1 MAFSFA
7 NQGNAT
13 AGGGGGLTQ
22 GPELEVIQTEAL
34 GFKSIAGDAKLRLTS
49 AWSPPPADT
58 ASLIS
63 IASRRGLVAAAGPD
77 GITITSTDSVRKGFE
92 GEKEGDSDV
101 RAFQPQG
108 KLPMP
113 MRVSQLAFSADENYL
128 ILSAES
134 GGGLAVYEVE
144 SLLQGATKA
153 AFELATNGET
163 LRALFPNPTIE
174 KAELCAIV
182 TNNGN
187 LHMANLKERSVSN
200 ALKAQVSCISWST
213 KGKQLV
219 AGLADGTIFQMTP
232 EGEAKG
238 EIPRPSNVSNAHVS
252 SLTWLENHL
261 FLAIHTSTSES
272 PPNSVYHLITRK
284 LPSDFTFQK
293 LNDPVDPFGAEK
305 PPHHSILRLKEFP
318 PNLSDLLIVAST
330 VSPDIGLLS
339 RAKSPLTSDHP
350 VDTAGVFTTT
360 ELADDSKR
368 ASLPMNDS
376 YENTIPIGVALDLSA
391 KDKVYKPLPADEEIE
406 DSPGPVPGL
415 WVLNNEGVLSSWW
428 IIYEDS
434 IRQGTTYP
442 GMAAVDTSA
451 PPAGASSSTPAAA
464 PVTAPASNT
473 SAFGAPSS
481 TPAFGSASAL
491 GSGQKAS
498 PFGSSGS
505 KIPTFGGSSALGSKA
520 SPWGAATTSSAA
532 PAAPAAPAASGSTFG
547 SGSPFGGSSATSGSP
562 FAQASATKS
571 AFGTGGSFGSPSA
584 TTPAANKSAFGSGST
599 FGAPS
604 AASSDAPK
612 STFGSGSAFGT
623 PSATPSAAP
632 KSAFGSGSAFGTP
645 AASSSGPA
653 FGQPSSVGFGQSSSL
668 GQKSS
673 PWASGGASGANT
685 SASPAFGQPSSFGTS
700 ENKSVFGGASAA
712 KPAPASG
719 GFSSFASSG
728 GFGSLANKG
737 NEGGSVFSSK
747 TSSSPF
753 GSGGQ
758 LGTASKDTAFPPP
771 SSTGPAT
778 SNPFSQPFKLG
789 TTFEADPSAKD
800 DDEKPSTP
808 GGSSLFGSN
817 FGSALGSAV
826 TKTPPKETT
835 TESNE
840 ETPKPKSVFSL
851 GQSTTPKE
859 TPAPSKFGFPP
870 TSTSAPKSG
879 LFGFPSQPATGGLFG
894 SAKPAEKT
902 PEVKTESST
911 PLPPDTTS
919 KNSYPLG
926 DSSSSSGT
934 GNVPSDSGSKAS
946 PQVDN
951 APLPPDFLT
960 TPKATSTKAAS
971 AAPLPPD
978 FLKPSKPQGSTTPA
992 DEAPLPPDFLT
1003 PKPGKTAVSATPS
1016 AALHLPADDQSSPE
1030 ELERPKSTA
1039 PAAAPDFLKM
1049 PKQSLSSATWSSTPQ
1064 NTTPAVD
1071 DAPLPP
1077 DFLTKP
1083 KEPVFPSIP
1092 TVPDSE
1098 HDTDLEDEDDD
1109 DESEG
1114 SGVIVS
1120 KDQSPSMTA
1129 MTPTAGMTP
1138 QSSFGGVSSST
1149 YSVPRTEEERP
1160 RASLFGDL
1168 SRNAPMFPRPSQ
1180 TSPRSPS
1187 PVRGAVPGRIMRQES
1202 ARSVSAPGMASQILA
1217 AQKKQPPQ
1225 MGSSIVG
1232 NKSNDDHFIAQQ
1244 RLARQ
1249 RRQAEETRAL
1259 EDEEDD
1265 EIQKILASK
1274 IEPTL
1279 KLDDF
1284 IAHSNVVPS
1293 AKETIPAQV
1302 EAVYRD
1308 INSMIDTLGLNAR
1321 SLASFLMGHDIGFK
1335 AGGRRKQDLENPDSW
1350 VLCEIDELGEVI
1362 DRSLAQDLED
1372 GRVHDVEE
1380 KLEACN
1386 ELAREMSRLRSKQDD
1401 LKKIIMV
1408 KTDPD
1413 QADISR
1419 SLPLSTEQA
1428 SQQNELRREYTNFTK
1443 LLAEAEEALTILKT
1457 RIAAAN
1463 SASGKGTS
1471 NMPTVEAVMRTI
1483 GKMTSMVEK
1492 RSGDIDV
1499 LENQMRKLRFSSVNS
1514 REGSP
1519 MVTPQRNSRSILFS
1533 PERSA
1538 VMASPGTLRNSMVSS
1553 VASYGG
1559 RGGTGTPPR
1568 KKLSGFSGEEKS
1580 ELMAKRAKRQAVLN
1594 KLKANVERAGV
1605 SAWAMEDI
1613 E

>member
-1 MAFSFA
+1 MAFSFG
-7 NQGNAT
+7 NQGNAMPGST
-13 AGGGGGLTQ
+13 AGGGGLNQ

-34 GFKSIAGDAKLRLTS
+34 GFKSIAGDVKLRLTS

-77 GITITSTDSVRKGFE
+77 GITIASTESVRKGFE
-92 GEKEGDSDV
+92 AEKEGDSDV
-101 RAFQPQG
+101 RAFEPQG

-134 GGGLAVYEVE
+134 GGGLAVYEVQ
-144 SLLQGATKA
+144 SLLQGGTKA

-163 LRALFPNPTIE
+163 LRALIPNPTIE

-182 TNNGN
+182 TDNGN
-187 LHMANLKERSVSN
+187 LHIANLKERQISN
-200 ALKAQVSCISWST
+200 SLKAQVSCVSWST

-238 EIPRPSNVSNAHVS
+238 EIPRPPNVANAHVS
-252 SLTWLENHL
+252 SLSWLENHL

-272 PPNSVYHLITRK
+272 PPTSVYHIITRK

-293 LNDPVDPFGAEK
+293 LADPVDPFGAEK
-305 PPHHSILRLKEFP
+305 TPHHSILRLKDFP
-318 PNLSDLLIVAST
+318 PNLQDLLIVAST
-330 VSPDIGLLS
+330 ASPDIGLLS
-339 RAKSPLTSDHP
+339 RAKSPLTADHP

-368 ASLPMNDS
+368 ASLPMN
-376 YENTIPIGVALDLSA
+376 ENFDNTFAIGVALDLSS

-406 DSPGPVPGL
+406 DSPGPLPGL
-415 WVLNNEGVLSSWW
+415 WVLNHEGVLSSWW
-428 IIYEDS
+428 IVYEES

-442 GMAAVDTSA
+442 GMAVLDSSA
-451 PPAGASSSTPAAA
+451 PPAAAVSTPAPSAA
-464 PVTAPASNT
+464 PAPST
-473 SAFGAPSS
+473 SSFGAASS
-481 TPAFGSASAL
+481 TPAFGSASSL
-491 GSGQKAS
+491 GSAQKPS
-498 PFGSSGS
+498 PFSTSGS
-505 KIPTFGGSSALGSKA
+505 KIPTFGGSSTLGAKT
-520 SPWGAATTSSAA
+520 SPWGGASTQSS
-532 PAAPAAPAASGSTFG
+532 
-547 SGSPFGGSSATSGSP
+547 
-562 FAQASATKS
+562 
-571 AFGTGGSFGSPSA
+571 
-584 TTPAANKSAFGSGST
+584 TTPAATSGSAFGSGAFGGSST
-599 FGAPS
+599 TSGSAFGQPS
-604 AASSDAPK
+604 APK
-612 STFGSGSAFGT
+612 STFGSGG
-623 PSATPSAAP
+623 
-632 KSAFGSGSAFGTP
+632 AFGSPS
-645 AASSSGPA
+645 ASSSGPA
-653 FGQPSSVGFGQSSSL
+653 FGQPSSIGFGQSSTL
-668 GQKSS
+668 GHKSS
-673 PWASGGASGANT
+673 PWASGGASGSTAA
-685 SASPAFGQPSSFGTS
+685 ASPAFGQSTFGNLGNSAT
-700 ENKSVFGGASAA
+700 KSPFGGASSSTPKA
-712 KPAPASG
+712 APASG
-719 GFSSFASSG
+719 GFASFATSG
-728 GFGSLANKG
+728 GFASLGNKS

-747 TSSSPF
+747 PSSNPF
-753 GSGGQ
+753 GSGAQ
-758 LGTASKDTAFPPP
+758 PSTTSKETAFPPP
-771 SSTGPAT
+771 SSSGPAT

-789 TTFEADPSAKD
+789 TTFKADPSAKD

-808 GGSSLFGSN
+808 GAGGSSLFGSN
-817 FGSALGSAV
+817 FGSALGDAE
-826 TKTPPKETT
+826 KRTPPRDQGTDTT
-835 TESNE
+835 E
-840 ETPKPKSVFSL
+840 ETPKAKSIFSL
-851 GQSTTPKE
+851 GQSTTPTT
-859 TPAPSKFGFPP
+859 TPAPSKFGFPS
-870 TSTSAPKSG
+870 TTTTTSASNSG
-879 LFGFPSQPATGGLFG
+879 LFGFPSQPTTGGLFG

-902 PEVKTESST
+902 PDIKVESEQKSLGDA
-911 PLPPDTTS
+911 PLPPESTS
-919 KNSYPLG
+919 KNEYPLG
-926 DSSSSSGT
+926 ESSSSSGT
-934 GNVPSDSGSKAS
+934 GNGPSDGGSKAS
-946 PQVDN
+946 PKVDN
-951 APLPPDFLT
+951 APLPPDFLSGPKVT
-960 TPKATSTKAAS
+960 TAKEAA

-978 FLKPSKPQGSTTPA
+978 FLKPSKPQGSITPA

-1003 PKPGKTAVSATPS
+1003 PKPGKAAESTTPS
-1016 AALHLPADDQSSPE
+1016 EALPLPAGDVKSSAEPE
-1030 ELERPKSTA
+1030 PVPERPKSTA
-1039 PAAAPDFLKM
+1039 PATAPDFLKM

-1077 DFLTKP
+1077 DFLSKP
-1083 KEPVFPSIP
+1083 KENALASIP
-1092 TVPDSE
+1092 TIPESE
-1098 HDTDLEDEDDD
+1098 HDSDLEEDEDEEENDG
-1109 DESEG
+1109 SEG
-1114 SGVIVS
+1114 SGVMVS
-1120 KDQSPSMTA
+1120 KDLSPSMTA

-1149 YSVPRTEEERP
+1149 YSIPRTEEERP

-1187 PVRGAVPGRIMRQES
+1187 PIRGGAIPGRMLRQES

-1217 AQKKQPPQ
+1217 AQKKQPSQ
-1225 MGSSIVG
+1225 MGSSIIG
-1232 NKSNDDHFIAQQ
+1232 NKPADDHFISQQ

-1249 RRQAEETRAL
+1249 RRQAEETKTL

-1274 IEPTL
+1274 IEPSL

-1335 AGGRRKQDLENPDSW
+1335 AGGRRKEDLEDPESW
-1350 VLCEIDELGEVI
+1350 VLSEIDELGEVI
-1362 DRSLAQDLED
+1362 DRSLAQDLEE

-1401 LKKIIMV
+1401 LRKIIMV
-1408 KTDPD
+1408 KTDPE
-1413 QADISR
+1413 QADLSR
-1419 SLPLSTEQA
+1419 TLPLSAEQA

-1457 RIAAAN
+1457 RIAAAS
-1463 SASGKGTS
+1463 SASGKGS
-1471 NMPTVEAVMRTI
+1471 SKMPTVEAVMRTI
-1483 GKMTSMVEK
+1483 SKMTSMVEK

-1519 MVTPQRNSRSILFS
+1519 MVTPQRNSRSIMFS
-1533 PERSA
+1533 PERTA
-1538 VMASPGTLRNSMVSS
+1538 MASPGTMRNSLVSS

-1559 RGGTGTPPR
+1559 RGTPPR
-1568 KKLSGFSGEEKS
+1568 KKLSGFSREEKS
-1580 ELMAKRAKRQAVLN
+1580 DLMAKRAKRQAVLN
-1594 KLKANVERAGV
+1594 KLKGNVERTGV
-1605 SAWAMEDI
+1605 SVWAMEDI

>member
-92 GEKEGDSDV
+92 GEKEGDSDI

-163 LRALFPNPTIE
+163 LRVLFPNPTIE

-238 EIPRPSNVSNAHVS
+238 EIPRPPNVSDAHVS

-272 PPNSVYHLITRK
+272 PPSSVYHLITRK

-293 LNDPVDPFGAEK
+293 LNDPVEPFDAEK

-350 VDTAGVFTTT
+350 VDTSGVFTTT

-368 ASLPMNDS
+368 ASLPMTDS
-376 YENTIPIGVALDLSA
+376 FENTIPIGVTLDLSA

-442 GMAAVDTSA
+442 GMAVLDTSA
-451 PPAGASSSTPAAA
+451 PPAGASTSTPAAA
-464 PVTAPASNT
+464 APAMAPASNT
-473 SAFGAPSS
+473 PAFGTSS
-481 TPAFGSASAL
+481 SISAFGSASAL
-491 GSGQKAS
+491 GGGQKPS

-520 SPWGAATTSSAA
+520 SPWGTATTSSTAT
-532 PAAPAAPAASGSTFG
+532 PAASGSAFG
-547 SGSPFGGSSATSGSP
+547 SGSPFGGSSATSGSA
-562 FAQASATKS
+562 FGQASATKS

-584 TTPAANKSAFGSGST
+584 TTPAA
-599 FGAPS
+599 
-604 AASSDAPK
+604 PK
-612 STFGSGSAFGT
+612 STFGSGGAFGT
-623 PSATPSAAP
+623 PSAASSDAP

-645 AASSSGPA
+645 AASSAGPA

-673 PWASGGASGANT
+673 PWASGGASGANA

-700 ENKSVFGGASAA
+700 ENKSVFGGGSAA

-728 GFGSLANKG
+728 GFGSLGNKA

-747 TSSSPF
+747 LSSSPF

-758 LGTASKDTAFPPP
+758 LGAASKDTAFPPP

-817 FGSALGSAV
+817 FGSALGSAA
-826 TKTPPKETT
+826 TKTPPKEQTM
-835 TESNE
+835 ESNE
-840 ETPKPKSVFSL
+840 ETPKPKSVFA
-851 GQSTTPKE
+851 QSTTPKE

-894 SAKPAEKT
+894 SAKPTEKT
-902 PEVKTESST
+902 PEVKAEPNT
-911 PLPPDTTS
+911 PLPPDATS

-934 GNVPSDSGSKAS
+934 GNVASDGGSKAS

-960 TPKATSTKAAS
+960 TPKATSTKAAN
-971 AAPLPPD
+971 AAPLPPN
-978 FLKPSKPQGSTTPA
+978 FLKPSKPQGSTTSA

-1003 PKPGKTAVSATPS
+1003 PKPGKTTVSATPS
-1016 AALHLPADDQSSPE
+1016 AALPLPADDQSSPE

-1064 NTTPAVD
+1064 NTTPAVN

-1083 KEPVFPSIP
+1083 KKPVFPQIP
-1092 TVPDSE
+1092 TMPDSE

-1149 YSVPRTEEERP
+1149 YSIPRTEEERP

-1187 PVRGAVPGRIMRQES
+1187 PVRGAVPGRILRQES
-1202 ARSVSAPGMASQILA
+1202 SRSVSAPGMASQILA
-1217 AQKKQPPQ
+1217 AQKSQPSQ
-1225 MGSSIVG
+1225 RGSSIVG
-1232 NKSNDDHFIAQQ
+1232 NKSNDDNFIAQQ

-1249 RRQAEETRAL
+1249 RRQAEETKTL

-1265 EIQKILASK
+1265 EIQKILVSK

-1293 AKETIPAQV
+1293 AKENIPAQV

-1443 LLAEAEEALTILKT
+1443 LLSEAEEALTILKT
-1457 RIAAAN
+1457 RIAAAS
-1463 SASGKGTS
+1463 SASGKGNS

-1519 MVTPQRNSRSILFS
+1519 MVTPQRNSRSVLFS
-1533 PERSA
+1533 PERSSM
-1538 VMASPGTLRNSMVSS
+1538 MASPGTLRNSMVSS
-1553 VASYGG
+1553 VASHGG

>member
-238 EIPRPSNVSNAHVS
+238 EIPRPPNVSDAHVS

-272 PPNSVYHLITRK
+272 PPISVYHLITRK

-350 VDTAGVFTTT
+350 VDTTGVFTTT

-368 ASLPMNDS
+368 ASLPMTDS
-376 YENTIPIGVALDLSA
+376 FENTIPIGVALDLSA

-442 GMAAVDTSA
+442 GMAALDTSA
-451 PPAGASSSTPAAA
+451 PPAGTSTSTPAAA
-464 PVTAPASNT
+464 PAPAPASNT

-520 SPWGAATTSSAA
+520 SPWGAATTSSTA
-532 PAAPAAPAASGSTFG
+532 PATSGSTFG

-584 TTPAANKSAFGSGST
+584 TTPAANKSAFG
-599 FGAPS
+599 
-604 AASSDAPK
+604 
-612 STFGSGSAFGT
+612 
-623 PSATPSAAP
+623 
-632 KSAFGSGSAFGTP
+632 
-645 AASSSGPA
+645 SGPA

-700 ENKSVFGGASAA
+700 ENKSVFGGGSAA

-737 NEGGSVFSSK
+737 NEGSSVFSSK
-747 TSSSPF
+747 PSSSPF

-758 LGTASKDTAFPPP
+758 LGAASKDTAFPPP

-894 SAKPAEKT
+894 SAKPVEKT
-902 PEVKTESST
+902 PEVKAESST

-934 GNVPSDSGSKAS
+934 GNVPSDGGSKAS

-960 TPKATSTKAAS
+960 TPKATSTKAAN

-978 FLKPSKPQGSTTPA
+978 FLKPSKPEGSTTPA

-1016 AALHLPADDQSSPE
+1016 AALPLPADDQSSPE

-1064 NTTPAVD
+1064 NTTPAVN

-1083 KEPVFPSIP
+1083 KEPAFPSIP

-1217 AQKKQPPQ
+1217 AQKQQPSQ

-1350 VLCEIDELGEVI
+1350 VLCEIDELGEVV

-1463 SASGKGTS
+1463 SASGKGNS

-1519 MVTPQRNSRSILFS
+1519 LVTPQRNSRSILFS

>member
-7 NQGNAT
+7 NQGNTMSGST
-13 AGGGGGLTQ
+13 AGGGGLNQ

-49 AWSPPPADT
+49 IWSPPPADT

-101 RAFQPQG
+101 RTFQPQG
-108 KLPMP
+108 KLPMS

-144 SLLQGATKA
+144 SLLQGGTKA

-187 LHMANLKERSVSN
+187 LHMANLKDRQVSN
-200 ALKAQVSCISWST
+200 SLKAQVSCISWST

-238 EIPRPSNVSNAHVS
+238 EIPRPPNVSNAHVS
-252 SLTWLENHL
+252 SLIWLENHL

-272 PPNSVYHLITRK
+272 PPSSVYHIITRK
-284 LPSDFTFQK
+284 LPSDFAFQK
-293 LNDPVDPFGAEK
+293 LSDPVDPFGAEK
-305 PPHHSILRLKEFP
+305 APHHSILRLKEFP
-318 PNLSDLLIVAST
+318 PNLQDLLIVAST

-339 RAKSPLTSDHP
+339 RAKSALTSDHP

-376 YENTIPIGVALDLSA
+376 FENTIPIGVVLDLSA

-442 GMAAVDTSA
+442 GMAALDTSA
-451 PPAGASSSTPAAA
+451 PPVAASTLTPAAA
-464 PVTAPASNT
+464 PAMAPAST
-473 SAFGAPSS
+473 PSAFGTPSS
-481 TPAFGSASAL
+481 TPAFGSTSALASA
-491 GSGQKAS
+491 QKPS

-505 KIPTFGGSSALGSKA
+505 KIPTFGGSSTLGSKA
-520 SPWGAATTSSAA
+520 SPWGAATSS
-532 PAAPAAPAASGSTFG
+532 PSNTPAASGSAFG
-547 SGSPFGGSSATSGSP
+547 NGSPFGGSSATSGSAFGQP
-562 FAQASATKS
+562 PATKS
-571 AFGTGGSFGSPSA
+571 AFGTGG
-584 TTPAANKSAFGSGST
+584 AFGST
-599 FGAPS
+599 
-604 AASSDAPK
+604 
-612 STFGSGSAFGT
+612 SGT
-623 PSATPSAAP
+623 TSAAP

-645 AASSSGPA
+645 SASTPGPA

-673 PWASGGASGANT
+673 PWASGGASASNT
-685 SASPAFGQPSSFGTS
+685 SASPAFGQSSFASLGTS
-700 ENKSVFGGASAA
+700 ENKSVFGSGSAA

-728 GFGSLANKG
+728 GFASLGNKTS
-737 NEGGSVFSSK
+737 EGGSVFSSK
-747 TSSSPF
+747 PSSSPF
-753 GSGGQ
+753 GSGGR
-758 LGTASKDTAFPPP
+758 LGTTSKDTAFPPP

-778 SNPFSQPFKLG
+778 SNPFGQPFKLG
-789 TTFEADPSAKD
+789 TTFKADPSAKD
-800 DDEKPSTP
+800 EDEKPSTP

-826 TKTPPKETT
+826 TKTPPKEQTM
-835 TESNE
+835 ESNE

-902 PEVKTESST
+902 QDISIEPNT
-911 PLPPDTTS
+911 PLPPDATS

-934 GNVPSDSGSKAS
+934 GNVPSDGGSKAS

-960 TPKATSTKAAS
+960 TPKAMSTKAAE

-978 FLKPSKPQGSTTPA
+978 FLKPSKPQGSTTPVG
-992 DEAPLPPDFLT
+992 EAPLPPDFLT
-1003 PKPGKTAVSATPS
+1003 PKPGKNTMSATPS
-1016 AALHLPADDQSSPE
+1016 AALPLPADDLSSPE

-1064 NTTPAVD
+1064 NTTPAVN

-1077 DFLTKP
+1077 DFLAKP
-1083 KEPVFPSIP
+1083 RENNLPPIP

-1098 HDTDLEDEDDD
+1098 HDTDLEDEDED

-1120 KDQSPSMTA
+1120 KDQSPSITA

-1138 QSSFGGVSSST
+1138 QSSFGGMSSST

-1187 PVRGAVPGRIMRQES
+1187 PVRGAVPGRILRQES

-1217 AQKKQPPQ
+1217 AQKKQPSQ
-1225 MGSSIVG
+1225 LGSSIVG
-1232 NKSNDDHFIAQQ
+1232 NKSNDDPFIAQQ

-1249 RRQAEETRAL
+1249 RRQAEETKTL

-1321 SLASFLMGHDIGFK
+1321 SLASFLMGHDIGFQ
-1335 AGGRRKQDLENPDSW
+1335 AGGRRKEDLETPDSW
-1350 VLCEIDELGEVI
+1350 VLSEIDELGEVI

-1457 RIAAAN
+1457 RIAAAS
-1463 SASGKGTS
+1463 SASGKGNS

-1533 PERSA
+1533 PDRLA
-1538 VMASPGTLRNSMVSS
+1538 ATASPGTLRNSLVSS

-1559 RGGTGTPPR
+1559 RGTPPR

-1605 SAWAMEDI
+1605 NAWAMEDI

>member
-13 AGGGGGLTQ
+13 AGGGGGGLNQ

-238 EIPRPSNVSNAHVS
+238 EIPRPPNVSAAHVS

-272 PPNSVYHLITRK
+272 PPSSVYHLITRK

-415 WVLNNEGVLSSWW
+415 WVLNNEGVLSSC
-428 IIYEDS
+428 
-434 IRQGTTYP
+434 
-442 GMAAVDTSA
+442 
-451 PPAGASSSTPAAA
+451 STPAAA
-464 PVTAPASNT
+464 PAPAPAPNT

-481 TPAFGSASAL
+481 TPAFGSSSAL

-520 SPWGAATTSSAA
+520 SPWGAATTSS
-532 PAAPAAPAASGSTFG
+532 AAPAASGSTFG

-584 TTPAANKSAFGSGST
+584 TTPATNKSAFGSGST
-599 FGAPS
+599 F
-604 AASSDAPK
+604 
-612 STFGSGSAFGT
+612 
-623 PSATPSAAP
+623 
-632 KSAFGSGSAFGTP
+632 
-645 AASSSGPA
+645 GPA

-700 ENKSVFGGASAA
+700 ENKSVFGGGSAA

-747 TSSSPF
+747 PSSSPF

-826 TKTPPKETT
+826 TKTPPKEMT

-934 GNVPSDSGSKAS
+934 GNVPSDGGSKAS

-1016 AALHLPADDQSSPE
+1016 AALPLPADDQSSPE

-1064 NTTPAVD
+1064 NTTPA
-1071 DAPLPP
+1071 
-1077 DFLTKP
+1077 P

-1217 AQKKQPPQ
+1217 AQKKQPSQ

-1350 VLCEIDELGEVI
+1350 VLCEIDELGEVV

-1463 SASGKGTS
+1463 SASGKGNS

-1519 MVTPQRNSRSILFS
+1519 MVTPQRNSRSVLFS